1 MSKVTYLLGAG
12 ASYGSR
18 GVLPLDKQPNISS
31 DDFPPERGI
40 IRGLPILQ
48 EFSNAL
54 NQLLGELTSITDFNA
69 ERKYILSEA
78 LNNILNVS
86 IEYPTIDTYAKMLYA
101 TKRIKEYV
109 KFKDQLSLFFL
120 IWQKSHKHDL
130 RYDSFIASLI
140 DAETCTFPPLTIL
153 SWNYDMQFEMSYSKY
168 ILDER
173 ALWKIWDQLNVYC
186 KSNGTLSYKSDNPFA
201 FIKLNGSAMFHATQQ
216 DSYSLRYTLQ
226 DVLWRSYNV
235 ASGDDEKGFWND
247 VYEIYDNGQHKN
259 LITIPKY
266 ANELSYAWDKF
277 GKEELLQNISKR
289 LADCEVLIVIGY
301 SFPYVNREIDRHI
314 IKSMPNLKNIHI
326 QDKNPD
332 SIAERVKS
340 IYEYINHPMPAI
352 SKHEKDLDTFYIPN
366 ELG

>member
-18 GVLPLDKQPNISS
+18 GILPFAQQPNISS

-40 IRGLPILQ
+40 VRGLPVLN

-54 NQLLGELTSITDFNA
+54 NQLSGELTSITDFNA
-69 ERKYILSEA
+69 ERKYIISEV

-101 TKRIKEYV
+101 TKRMKEYV
-109 KFKDQLSLFFL
+109 KFKEQLSLFFL

-140 DAETCTFPPLTIL
+140 DAESCTFPPLTIL

-168 ILDER
+168 ISEGR

-186 KSNGTLSYKSDNPFA
+186 KSNGTLKYKPDNPFA
-201 FIKLNGSAMFHATQQ
+201 LIKLNGSAMFHATQQ
-216 DSYSLRYTLQ
+216 DRYSLRYTLQ
-226 DVLWRSYNV
+226 DVLWRNYDM
-235 ASGDDEKGFWND
+235 ASTADEKGFWGD
-247 VYEIYDNGQHKN
+247 IYEIYDNGQSKN
-259 LITIPKY
+259 EITIPKY
-266 ANELSYAWDKF
+266 ANELSYAWDNF
-277 GKEELLQNISKR
+277 GKEELLQKISQR
-289 LADCEVLIVIGY
+289 VADCEVLIVIGY

-314 IKSMPNLKNIHI
+314 VKSMPNLKTIHI

-332 SIAERVKS
+332 GIEERIHSIFEFNERS
-340 IYEYINHPMPAI
+340 IPAI
-352 SKHEKDLDTFYIPN
+352 SKHVKNIDTFYIPN